1 MNNANNETHTQTA
14 FIRILRDYLL
24 NRKID
29 DYTADWNELLRL
41 SKLHEVTGIIQHQCK
56 AFIPENLRSEFET
69 TYSATLFYYSNR
81 VRAMQFI
88 SDLLNQNSIPF
99 FSVKGLEVAKYYPFP
114 ALRTMGDNDV
124 VVELGKLLEAVA
136 ILKEHGFVRSAD
148 PGDSGEHVWSCD
160 YKKLH
165 FEFHDRLTDN
175 DARTGE
181 QQIFFNDFM
190 PYVKDNTLD
199 WNFHFLFLI
208 MHLRKHF
215 MNSGVGLRQFMDI
228 AVVAKNRE
236 DLDWDWIE
244 EKLIELKL
252 QKFAHACYSL
262 IEDWFDITVPVQYK
276 KLEADLTDEVTE
288 KIVNNGVFGFADED
302 NKDNRVSNILIQS
315 GESIRKNRLTF
326 LICSLFPSY
335 ENMKGYPGCGFL
347 DGRPY
352 LLPIA
357 WIRRF
362 VYILGKNDNID
373 RTRTIAGSFKS
384 TADLEKRRE
393 LLKQMGVLDE

>member
-1 MNNANNETHTQTA
+1 MNNEIQTTA
-14 FIRILRDYLL
+14 FISILRDHLL
-24 NRKID
+24 NRKTD
-29 DYTADWNELLRL
+29 DCNADWNELLRL
-41 SKLHEVTGIIQHQCK
+41 SRLHEVTGIIHHQCK
-56 AFIPENLRSEFET
+56 AFIPETLRSEFET

-88 SDLLNQNSIPF
+88 SGLLNQNSIPF
-99 FSVKGLEVAKYYPFP
+99 FSVKGLEVAKHYPFP
-114 ALRTMGDNDV
+114 ALRTMGDNDI
-124 VVELGKLLEAVA
+124 VVEPGRLAETVS
-136 ILKEHGFVRSAD
+136 ILKERGFVKSTD
-148 PGDSGEHVWSCD
+148 LGDSGEHVWSCD

-175 DARTGE
+175 DAQTAE
-181 QQIFFNDFM
+181 QQSFFNNFM

-215 MNSGVGLRQFMDI
+215 MNNGVGMRQFMDI
-228 AVVAKNRE
+228 AVVAKNQE

-244 EKLIELKL
+244 KKLIELKL
-252 QKFAHACYSL
+252 QRFAHACYSL
-262 IEDWFDITVPVQYK
+262 IVDWFDITVPVQFE
-276 KLEADLTDEVTE
+276 KLEADLTAEVTE
-288 KIVNNGVFGFADED
+288 KILSNGVFGFADEE

-315 GESIRKNRLTF
+315 GESIQKNRFAF
-326 LICSLFPSY
+326 LIRSMFPSY
-335 ENMKGYPGCGFL
+335 ETMKEYPSCRFL

-362 VYILGKNDNID
+362 VYILGKKDNID

-393 LLKQMGVLDE
+393 LLKQMGVLED